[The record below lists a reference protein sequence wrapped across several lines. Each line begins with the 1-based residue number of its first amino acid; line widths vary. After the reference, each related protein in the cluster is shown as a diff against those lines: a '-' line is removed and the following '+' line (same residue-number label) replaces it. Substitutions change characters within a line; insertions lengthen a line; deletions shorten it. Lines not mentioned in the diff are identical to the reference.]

1 MIEVTKDKTKD
12 SSGLR
17 TDRGDV
23 GDQEREEERG
33 TPR

>member
-1 MIEVTKDKTKD
+1 MIEVTKDAKD

-23 GDQEREEERG
+23 RRPCRRG
-33 TPR
+33 RRNE